1 MLRGVY
7 HSGIL
12 TVLNSA
18 STDPL
23 ALWECKQQDDATGTS
38 TIEIVDDDEISAPV
52 LSIQGSELSKTYIA
66 CPGSPTSLLATK
78 LPYLVLVLK
87 NTNQLVGFEVEVMDD
102 RGQARSFWIANYESS
117 PQIHPRLSVLPL
129 RLDQGWNHITF
140 DLAQMTRRVYGT
152 QYTETRRIRFHA
164 STRLRFIFFADRLI
178 SEEDLPSELRL
189 YY

>member
-7 HSGIL
+7 QSGIL

-23 ALWECKQQDDATGTS
+23 ALWESTQQGDSDTS
-38 TIEIVDDDEISAPV
+38 SIGIVSDDEISAPV
-52 LSIQGSELSKTYIA
+52 LRIQSSELSKTYIG
-66 CPGSPTSLLATK
+66 CPKHPSTLAIK
-78 LPYLVLVLK
+78 LPYLVVVMK

-102 RGQARSFWIANYESS
+102 RGQTRTFWTANFESR
-117 PQIHPRLSVLPL
+117 PQIHPQLSVLPL
-129 RLDQGWNHITF
+129 RLDQGWNHLTF
-140 DLAQMTRRVYGT
+140 DLAQMTKRAYGT
-152 QYTETRRIRFHA
+152 RYTETLRVRFHA

-178 SEEDLPSELRL
+178 PEEDLPSELRL